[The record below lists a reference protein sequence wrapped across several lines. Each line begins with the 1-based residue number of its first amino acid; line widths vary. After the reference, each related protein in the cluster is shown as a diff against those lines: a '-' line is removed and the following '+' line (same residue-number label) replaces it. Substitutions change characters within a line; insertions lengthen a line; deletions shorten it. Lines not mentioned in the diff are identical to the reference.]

1 MGLVRERQYFQNQ
14 MHQYEVERQKLANAT
29 SGEYAL
35 QVGIAKNEWMKRRRH
50 FEHNKLNAVRKQHY
64 FLSFCPTFERQFSLI
79 FFGFLIWCHLGP
91 SIS

>member
-35 QVGIAKNEWMKRRRH
+35 QVAIAKNDWMKRRRQ
-50 FEHNKLNAVRKQHY
+50 FEHNKLNAVRLDH
-64 FLSFCPTFERQFSLI
+64 
-79 FFGFLIWCHLGP
+79 
-91 SIS
+91 